1 MSVVRSVRVV
11 VVLAL
16 FGACGCA
23 GPRFVSIGPEGGTL
37 ALPSNTPYYH
47 DQAVKMLAEKYPNGY
62 VIDHE
67 GEVVV
72 GQVTTNDTNAQHVP
86 FGRVVE
92 HRTEVSD
99 KTEWQIA
106 FHPKGVQPAAPV
118 VLAAASATTATR
130 DSAGWL
136 RRAAHARHSHTAEGA
151 GAGWAVTDANQET
164 AGGGDV
170 SHDATPPPAVSFR

>member
-1 MSVVRSVRVV
+1 MHV

-16 FGACGCA
+16 LGACGCA

-37 ALPSNTPYYH
+37 AMPANTPYYH

-118 VLAAASATTATR
+118 VLAALPATATG
-130 DSAGWL
+130 AVQQVGYVPP
-136 RRAAHARHSHTAEGA
+136 AATGHAHAAAGA
-151 GAGWAVTDANQET
+151 GASRTVTDTNLKT

-170 SHDATPPPAVSFR
+170 SHDASPPPA